1 MTVWRAAMHSPQ
13 VSVQLRIEGVQSGA
27 QYYGPLVK
35 RYALRMLRVLKLE
48 AAELSL
54 LVCDDRVMRR
64 INRTY
69 RGIDKPTDVLAFA
82 LREGMP
88 MAGSIDAL
96 GDIVIAW
103 PTARR
108 QARATG
114 WSSEREVCLLVAHGL
129 LHLLGFDHATRP
141 TERRM
146 MARAH
151 LLMAAALPP
160 SAKVDKPVSRSRRP
174 VRSKRK

>member
-1 MTVWRAAMHSPQ
+1 MHSPQ
-13 VSVQLRIEGVQSGA
+13 VSVQLRLEGVQSSA
-27 QYYGPLVK
+27 QYGSLVK

-88 MAGSIDAL
+88 MAGSSNAL

-103 PTARR
+103 PTAQR
-108 QARATG
+108 QARASG

-151 LLMAAALPP
+151 MLMAAALPP
-160 SAKVDKPVSRSRRP
+160 SAKVDKLGRSTRKAA
-174 VRSKRK
+174 RSAPK

>member
-1 MTVWRAAMHSPQ
+1 
-13 VSVQLRIEGVQSGA
+13 
-27 QYYGPLVK
+27 
-35 RYALRMLRVLKLE
+35 MLRVLKLE

-64 INRTY
+64 INRSY
-69 RGIDKPTDVLAFA
+69 RGIDRPTDVLAFA

-88 MAGSIDAL
+88 MAGAIDAL

-108 QARATG
+108 QARSSG

-160 SAKVDKPVSRSRRP
+160 SAKVDKA
-174 VRSKRK
+174 VRGVRKAARLKPKRHAVGSQKR